1 MTFEYDPDVA
11 LRELSK
17 KDVRLAGLIKAV
29 GPFAM
34 EAHPKMSPFESL
46 LRAIVYQQL
55 SGKAAGAIHRRVRSL
70 FKGSRVTPRA
80 VYEISSEQLRGAGLS
95 RAKVLAIKD
104 LADKSLTGIVPR
116 RNVLARMS
124 DDEIVARLTAI
135 RGVGRWTVEMM
146 LIFQLGRSDVLP
158 IDDRGVRK
166 GYQKVYGSELLPTPK
181 ELAEYGVC
189 WRPYRSVA
197 SWYLWR
203 AVDQIL

>member
-1 MTFEYDPDVA
+1 MAFEYEPDVA
-11 LRELSK
+11 VKELSK
-17 KDVRLAGLIKAV
+17 KDPRLAGLIKAV

-34 EAHPKMSPFESL
+34 ESHPKMSPFESL

-55 SGKAAGAIHRRVRSL
+55 SGKAAGAIHGRVRSL
-70 FKGSRVTPRA
+70 FKGSRVSPRA
-80 VYEISSEQLRGAGLS
+80 VYEISPEQLRGAGLS
-95 RAKVLAIKD
+95 RAKVLAVKD
-104 LADKSLTGIVPR
+104 LAEKSLAGIVPR

-124 DDEIVARLTAI
+124 DEEIVARLTDV

-158 IDDRGVRK
+158 IDDLGVRK
-166 GYQKVYGSELLPTPK
+166 GYQKVYGGGQLPTPK

>member
-1 MTFEYDPDVA
+1 MILTYDPDDAVK
-11 LRELSK
+11 ELSK
-17 KDVRLAGLIKAV
+17 KDKHLAGLIKKV

-34 EAHPKMSPFESL
+34 ALHPRMSPFESL

-70 FKGSRVTPRA
+70 FKGSRVSPKA
-80 VYEISSEQLRGAGLS
+80 VHDIAPEELRGAGLS
-95 RAKVLAIKD
+95 RAKVLAVKD
-104 LADKSLTGIVPR
+104 LAEKSLAGIVPR

-124 DDEIVARLTAI
+124 DDEIVARLTEV
-135 RGVGRWTVEMM
+135 RGIGRWTVEMM

-158 IDDRGVRK
+158 IDDLGVRK
-166 GYQKVYGSELLPTPK
+166 GFQKVYGRGQLPTPK
-181 ELAEYGVC
+181 ELADYGMC

-203 AVDQIL
+203 AVDQVL